1 LQQKNIEKR
10 YEFFE
15 RRYEIQLR
23 RLCMNEFT
31 SQKAWA
37 IASHN
42 AGKIKE
48 IRELIEPY
56 GLTADGADSLGLPE
70 PEETEKTFIG
80 NAKLKAVAGAKASG
94 RVALADD
101 SGLEVFA
108 LDGQPGIYSARWAG
122 QPRDFYAA
130 MDKVRTEL
138 EAINATDYGAR
149 FVCALALAHPDG
161 PVRVYEGEVKGT
173 LTFPPRGEKGFGY
186 DPIFIPEGHDIT
198 FAEMDPAQKHAMS
211 HRTHAF
217 KLLVADIFEA

>member
-1 LQQKNIEKR
+1 
-10 YEFFE
+10 
-15 RRYEIQLR
+15 
-23 RLCMNEFT
+23 MNEYT
-31 SQKAWA
+31 NHKAWA

-48 IRELIEPY
+48 IRDLIKPY
-56 GLTADGADSLGLPE
+56 GLTADGATELGLPE

-80 NAKLKAVAGAKASG
+80 NARLKAVAGAKGSG

-108 LDGQPGIYSARWAG
+108 LDGDPGIYSARWAG
-122 QPRDFYAA
+122 EPRDFYAA

-138 EAINATDYGAR
+138 EARGATDYSAR

-161 PVRVYEGEVKGT
+161 PTRVYEGEVRGH

-186 DPIFIPEGHDIT
+186 DPIFVPEGHDIT
-198 FAEMDPAQKHAMS
+198 FGEMDPEQKHAMS
-211 HRTHAF
+211 HRAHAF
-217 KLLVADIFEA
+217 RLLVDDIFKS